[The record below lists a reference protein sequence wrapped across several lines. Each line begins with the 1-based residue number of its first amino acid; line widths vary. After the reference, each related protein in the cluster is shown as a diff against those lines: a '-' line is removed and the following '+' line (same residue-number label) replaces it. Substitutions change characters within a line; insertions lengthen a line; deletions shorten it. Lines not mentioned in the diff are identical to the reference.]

1 MYEVKISGSE
11 VLMDLIGRMAD
22 LTAAQYETRLVLRT
36 ESERLAG
43 AVSKLVGEPLVVDP
57 ELDERTGLG
66 FGVLSIPEIFSP
78 LAKEDGSP
86 YAFGPEGMK
95 ETVRNLALA
104 QINPTA
110 PEHKNG
116 KAALTGRCRYCG
128 KAIAERRVICQ
139 GAECKRRAD
148 QEKDER
154 YKPKRAALAQ
164 ARVAAKDY
172 GTCEFCDAPRLPRS
186 KTCGGEE
193 CGKKLAKKHQLAY
206 QARKEAE
213 AAKAVEA
220 EVAKSESPFPD
231 VTATEPFY
239 EVEYPDQTL
248 RLKFQDL
255 MAQNQAGE
263 IPDGTRVRALP
274 SGRWYALRGGRLIP
288 AGQ

>member
-1 MYEVKISGSE
+1 MFRVDVEDQDG
-11 VLMDLIGRMAD
+11 LGDLIALMAKQVQAEYRFRIT
-22 LTAAQYETRLVLRT
+22 LET
-36 ESERLAG
+36 ECERLAG
-43 AVSKLVGEPLVVDP
+43 SVSKLVGSPLLVDP
-57 ELDERTGLG
+57 ELDERSGLG
-66 FGVLSIPEIFSP
+66 FGLLGIR
-78 LAKEDGSP
+78 G
-86 YAFGPEGMK
+86 
-95 ETVRNLALA
+95 
-104 QINPTA
+104 INPAASEEGEGVLLLGEDVAAPAVDA

-116 KAALTGRCRYCG
+116 KAALTGTCRYCG

-148 QEKDER
+148 QEKD
-154 YKPKRAALAQ
+154 
-164 ARVAAKDY
+164 Y
-172 GTCEFCDAPRLPRS
+172 GQCEFCDAPRLTRS

-220 EVAKSESPFPD
+220 TEAAPVAEVAKSESPFPD
-231 VTATEPFY
+231 VTATEPVY

-263 IPDGTRVRALP
+263 IPDGTRVRAQP
-274 SGRWYALRGGRLIP
+274 SGRW
-288 AGQ
+288 